1 MIGRQVTGFRRA
13 LIHDDEIAT
22 GGTIEELTRLLLDYG
37 LQEIYVICTHGL
49 FLRGALERLADV
61 PQICEII
68 TTDTVPQRQHDK
80 LVVLSTGSVFAGA
93 MRQNYY
99 RQSIGELFDFGDGD
113 LDE

>member
-1 MIGRQVTGFRRA
+1 M
-13 LIHDDEIAT
+13 
-22 GGTIEELTRLLLDYG
+22 
-37 LQEIYVICTHGL
+37 
-49 FLRGALERLADV
+49 